1 MSDQYTRVIH
11 RQVDGNNIV
20 KLYDVQGR
28 DMLTGT
34 WPIESDKTPL
44 ESAVEALW
52 SGYFEIKDREYL
64 FGKHRVS
71 VWSSVDG
78 AMGQFVTEF
87 EGEESA

>member
-28 DMLTGT
+28 DTLTGT
-34 WPIESDKTPL
+34 WPIEDDKTPL

-52 SGYFEIKDREYL
+52 SGYFEVQDRKHL

-71 VWSSVDG
+71 VWSSVKG
-78 AMGQFVTEF
+78 AMEQFVKEF
-87 EGEESA
+87 EGEDAA